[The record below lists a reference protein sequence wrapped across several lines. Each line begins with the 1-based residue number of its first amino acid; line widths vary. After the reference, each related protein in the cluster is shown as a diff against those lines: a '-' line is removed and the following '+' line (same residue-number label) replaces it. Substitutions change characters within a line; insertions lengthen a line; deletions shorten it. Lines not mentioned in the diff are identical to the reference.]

1 MNHRSLDDMLT
12 AVLSTGAPGES
23 VHNRMLD
30 AIRTGAPEIRTR
42 RPLRTSVGISA
53 ALLILLVIGVAAAAL
68 LANRADES
76 EPPNVVA
83 AAVNLLNPPAPG
95 TVRHVTST
103 AFVAY
108 PSIDD
113 PSTVRGESWERVNED
128 GSTIQVVVV
137 YGDDGEVMARAIEVD
152 GEIWSDLEGQVHPP
166 DRPVA
171 VPPQVVAGMSA
182 LSMNSPEEFLAQ
194 LRTELEFDYTT
205 HRVADSG
212 NYVISADITDDM
224 ADGEDDEDE
233 LAQFESEAG
242 VEVERIVFEI
252 ELSDSLDRVVRREF
266 SIITPSGER
275 VSFNR
280 IEFSGW
286 EDVDASE
293 VDPAVFSTEI
303 PMTSTTAE

>member
-1 MNHRSLDDMLT
+1 MNQRSLDDTLT
-12 AVLSTGAPGES
+12 AVLSAGAPDDA
-23 VHNRMLD
+23 VRARLLD
-30 AIRTGAPEIRTR
+30 AIRSGASDERKR
-42 RPLRTSVGISA
+42 RSLWTAVDIPA
-53 ALLILLVIGVAAAAL
+53 ALLILLVVGVGTAAL
-68 LANRADES
+68 LANRSAEDDT
-76 EPPNVVA
+76 PDVVA
-83 AAVNLLNPPAPG
+83 AAVNLLEPPPPG

-103 AFVAY
+103 AFIAY

-113 PSTVRGESWERVNED
+113 PTTVRGESWERVNED
-128 GSTIQVVVV
+128 GSTTQAVVV
-137 YGDDGEVMARAIEVD
+137 YGDDDEVLARAIEVD

-166 DRPVA
+166 DWPVA

-194 LRTELEFDYTT
+194 LRTELELDYTT

-224 ADGEDDEDE
+224 ADGEGDQDD
-233 LAQFESEAG
+233 LAQFEAEAG

-252 ELSDSLDRVVRREF
+252 ELSDSLDRFIRREF

-286 EDVDASE
+286 EDGDASE

-303 PMTSTTAE
+303 PMTSATTE